1 MIKFKRYPHKK
12 TNTCKRL
19 EEKKNKSNCW
29 SLPLLCY
36 YGSSDLV
43 RNVVIIII
51 INNNN
56 NSNNNNNNNNNSNNN
71 NNNNNKRPN
80 AIQGHLQKNENNRI
94 SKLK

>member
-1 MIKFKRYPHKK
+1 MIKFKRYSHKK
-12 TNTCKRL
+12 ANTCKRL
-19 EEKKNKSNCW
+19 EEKKNRSNCW

-56 NSNNNNNNNNNSNNN
+56 N
-71 NNNNNKRPN
+71 NNNNKRPN
-80 AIQGHLQKNENNRI
+80 AIQGHLQKNKNNRI